1 MNIKR
6 AIFWACF
13 VVVLGLI
20 VWGLVASMGKGQ
32 TNGTAG
38 TPAPISSA
46 DHARGPMDA
55 PVVLLEYSDLQCPA
69 CGAYHPLV
77 EKVLASSTIPIRMVY
92 RHYPLP
98 QHKNAFIAAQASEA
112 AAMQGKFWEMENLLF
127 TYQDQWSE
135 LADPREI
142 FSGYALRIG
151 LNVEKF
157 KSDMDSDIAK
167 NIVTAQR
174 NEAQKI
180 GINKTPTFF
189 LNGKEIESPQG
200 YEQFKAAIEAAAK

>member
-6 AIFWACF
+6 VIFWGCF

-20 VWGLVASMGKGQ
+20 VWGLIASMGKGQ
-32 TNGTAG
+32 NTGTAG
-38 TPAPISSA
+38 TPAPVSSA
-46 DHARGPMDA
+46 DHSRGPVDA
-55 PVVLLEYSDLQCPA
+55 PVTMIEYSDLQCPA

-77 EKVLASSTIPIRMVY
+77 EKVLASSTIPIRMIY

-98 QHKNAFIAAQASEA
+98 QHKNAFVAAQASEA
-112 AAMQGKFWEMENLLF
+112 AAMQGKFWEMSGLLF

-135 LADPREI
+135 LADPREV
-142 FSGYALRIG
+142 FAGYALRIG

-167 NIVTAQR
+167 NAVTAQR
-174 NEAQKI
+174 DEAQKI